1 MAVHRE
7 RHTRGYVYVV
17 SDRFSRTSY
26 ACERVRP
33 IAAAIRASAS
43 RADDAVSASQLH
55 AHAAGRVGG
64 LLKHRWSVQR
74 LHAEDEATGAALDSL
89 ARSGRDVVCLCDKEL
104 HARMSA
110 GTLFAHAR

>member
-1 MAVHRE
+1 MFCFKIPHWGSTGGWHQQWARGKGIFASQEGMAVHRE

-64 LLKHRWSVQR
+64 LLK
-74 LHAEDEATGAALDSL
+74 SL
-89 ARSGRDVVCLCDKEL
+89 GS
-104 HARMSA
+104 
-110 GTLFAHAR
+110 

>member
-74 LHAEDEATGAALDSL
+74 LHAEDETTAAALDSL
-89 ARSGRDVVCLCDKEL
+89 AIHKSDARPLDRWVVGG
-104 HARMSA
+104 A
-110 GTLFAHAR
+110 